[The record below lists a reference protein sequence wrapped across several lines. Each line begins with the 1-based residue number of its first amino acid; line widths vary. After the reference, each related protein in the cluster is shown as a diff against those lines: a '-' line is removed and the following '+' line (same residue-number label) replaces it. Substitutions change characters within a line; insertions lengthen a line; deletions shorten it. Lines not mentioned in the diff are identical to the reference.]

1 MDDAGRRLEELHK
14 WQLFY
19 NMEPRSDST
28 LTDRYVRGEV
38 PWPVE
43 VVARELMATDHIYK
57 ATLYGEMIEEY
68 MRALAARIRTR
79 HDLTWTKTWEIVRF
93 YGPISLKLLMLLSC
107 NASIPERLE

>member
-1 MDDAGRRLEELHK
+1 MDEAARRLQELHA

-19 NMEPRSDST
+19 NMEPRSDSA

-38 PWPVE
+38 PWTVD

-57 ATLYGEMIEEY
+57 TTLYGETIEEY
-68 MRALAARIRTR
+68 MRALAHGLKTR
-79 HDLTWTKTWEIVRF
+79 HGLTWTRTWEIVRF

-107 NASIPERLE
+107 STCIPERLE